1 MSRSVGRVS
10 LLICLGLSFFSAG
23 RAQSAGDVQQWV
35 FPQAAV
41 GPFPP
46 LGTYEIDLRVANRS
60 DLQWTGVLKLLE
72 AKRLD
77 AMSDLLINGSPAPD
91 AANISF
97 GLEPREVKVFS
108 ITSDVSQVG
117 VLVIEGS
124 EASDGMLLG
133 QSAASPIEHL
143 IPSFNYRLREPS
155 GALSDLIAVPPA
167 QAAVNLSGVVARS
180 GAEAFEVGVAFLR
193 KSDLTSGDTTLAGT
207 QEEADLDLRLTY
219 TDESGQTQSVTAPF
233 NFAPDEP
240 GLQVAKLTRELFSDI
255 SEEFFEGGLLEIHSN
270 AGPLY
275 AVLLGFGIPPDFR
288 DIQNGVAPLFPTPL
302 DFKDPNLKAV
312 LRELLRLGPAA
323 PITFELAQTLTFLDA
338 TSRDIQSLKGM
349 ESLSNLQTLILDSN
363 AISDLSPLAG
373 LTELEVLFLSFNSI
387 FDLSPLA
394 GLTQLTLLV
403 LDFNP
408 ISDLS
413 PLTGLT
419 QLEALTLAG
428 SRSDLSPLAGLTRL
442 EMLYFFDNKISDLS
456 PLAGLTELELLR
468 LGDNVI
474 SDLSPLV
481 DSCLGAGDF
490 VDLRENLLDVDDCAD
505 LQTLASRVD
514 LQHDVSCSDMPPS
527 SKETRDHESSK
538 AGRSIYEEYRDWIA
552 NKGDYKELFPRLKE

>member
-1 MSRSVGRVS
+1 MRTVEKQLRALPVLLQNYLFFHGLLAAVSMASFDWRHLPIYRMNHFFS
-10 LLICLGLSFFSAG
+10 LL
-23 RAQSAGDVQQWV
+23 
-35 FPQAAV
+35 
-41 GPFPP
+41 
-46 LGTYEIDLRVANRS
+46 
-60 DLQWTGVLKLLE
+60 
-72 AKRLD
+72 
-77 AMSDLLINGSPAPD
+77 
-91 AANISF
+91 
-97 GLEPREVKVFS
+97 
-108 ITSDVSQVG
+108 
-117 VLVIEGS
+117 
-124 EASDGMLLG
+124 
-133 QSAASPIEHL
+133 
-143 IPSFNYRLREPS
+143 
-155 GALSDLIAVPPA
+155 
-167 QAAVNLSGVVARS
+167 
-180 GAEAFEVGVAFLR
+180 
-193 KSDLTSGDTTLAGT
+193 
-207 QEEADLDLRLTY
+207 
-219 TDESGQTQSVTAPF
+219 
-233 NFAPDEP
+233 
-240 GLQVAKLTRELFSDI
+240 
-255 SEEFFEGGLLEIHSN
+255 
-270 AGPLY
+270 
-275 AVLLGFGIPPDFR
+275 
-288 DIQNGVAPLFPTPL
+288 TPL
-302 DFKDPNLKAV
+302 
-312 LRELLRLGPAA
+312 
-323 PITFELAQTLTFLDA
+323 I
-338 TSRDIQSLKGM
+338 
-349 ESLSNLQTLILDSN
+349 
-363 AISDLSPLAG
+363 
-373 LTELEVLFLSFNSI
+373 
-387 FDLSPLA
+387 SPLA

-552 NKGDYKELFPRLKE
+552 NKGDYKERTRWLFPRLKE

>member
-1 MSRSVGRVS
+1 
-10 LLICLGLSFFSAG
+10 
-23 RAQSAGDVQQWV
+23 
-35 FPQAAV
+35 
-41 GPFPP
+41 
-46 LGTYEIDLRVANRS
+46 
-60 DLQWTGVLKLLE
+60 
-72 AKRLD
+72 
-77 AMSDLLINGSPAPD
+77 
-91 AANISF
+91 
-97 GLEPREVKVFS
+97 
-108 ITSDVSQVG
+108 
-117 VLVIEGS
+117 
-124 EASDGMLLG
+124 MLLG

-428 SRSDLSPLAGLTRL
+428 SRSDLSPLAGLT
-442 EMLYFFDNKISDLS
+442 
-456 PLAGLTELELLR
+456 ELELLR

-505 LQTLASRVD
+505 LQTLASRAD
-514 LQHDVSCSDMPPS
+514 LQHDVSCPDMPPS

-552 NKGDYKELFPRLKE
+552 NKGDYKERTRWLFPRLKE